1 MIDYVNHPP
10 HYTAGKYETI
20 DIIEDVLSI
29 EGLKGM
35 CIGNALKYLTR
46 AGKKYPDKEIED
58 LKKAVW
64 YINKIIEVME
74 NNKIMEEN
82 NDRNN

>member
-20 DIIEDVLSI
+20 DIIEDVLGV
-29 EGLKGM
+29 EGLRGM

-74 NNKIMEEN
+74 NTKKMEEN